1 MASLATLKAP
11 VIGRRNTS
19 RDAEVRD
26 ATWFSNLYEDSI
38 DSVYRYAHVLVKDPD
53 RAEDVAAD
61 VFFRA
66 WRGRH
71 GLRDESTALSWLL
84 TITHNSAMS
93 MLRASRET
101 TDIDAVSE
109 PRDESADP
117 SREIFTAYEADRVR
131 DAITKLT
138 AEQQQV
144 VFLRF
149 FEALPH
155 DEVARRLNSN
165 SNAVRATQFRAL
177 ARLRKLLQEDSVAY
191 PV

>member
-1 MASLATLKAP
+1 MASLATLASP
-11 VIGRRNTS
+11 VIGRRTTAK
-19 RDAEVRD
+19 DAVVRD
-26 ATWFSNLYEDSI
+26 TEWFSNLYEASI

-71 GLRDESTALSWLL
+71 GLRDDATALSWLL

-101 TDIDAVSE
+101 SDIDAVAE
-109 PRDESADP
+109 PQDENADP
-117 SREIFTAYEADRVR
+117 STEVFAAFEADRVR
-131 DAITKLT
+131 EAITKLT
-138 AEQQQV
+138 PEQQQV

-149 FEALPH
+149 FDALSH
-155 DEVARRLNSN
+155 EEVAQRLDSN

-177 ARLRKLLQEDSVAY
+177 ARLRKLLVEDSVAY
-191 PV
+191 TV